1 MTAFPK
7 ADRAAFQ
14 DFARVPEGLPLVIDV
29 DGTLLHADITLE
41 SLIAYVKPNP
51 LRLFQVIG
59 WACRGKSHLKRQL
72 ADRVTV
78 DTDTMPANERVV
90 AIAEDAAKSGRE
102 VYSRDGER
110 REARRPAEGSLP
122 VPDGHPSE
130 RRHHEPQE
138 QCQSRGA
145 RRSFSAGLR
154 VRR

>member
-7 ADRAAFQ
+7 ADRTAFE
-14 DFARVPEGLPLVIDV
+14 DSARVREALPLVIDV

-51 LRLFQVIG
+51 LHLFQVFG
-59 WACRGKSHLKRQL
+59 WACLGKSHLKRQL

-102 VYSRDGER
+102 AMCRSSCTV
-110 REARRPAEGSLP
+110 ARG
-122 VPDGHPSE
+122 VT
-130 RRHHEPQE
+130 
-138 QCQSRGA
+138 
-145 RRSFSAGLR
+145 
-154 VRR
+154 